1 MTFQSILFGK
11 NIDKLRTNSPEAPP
25 FFADLNLDQIV
36 DAITEGKQEYN
47 LKPFFLCHP
56 ERHRFNYL

>member
-47 LKPFFLCHP
+47 LKPFS
-56 ERHRFNYL
+56 